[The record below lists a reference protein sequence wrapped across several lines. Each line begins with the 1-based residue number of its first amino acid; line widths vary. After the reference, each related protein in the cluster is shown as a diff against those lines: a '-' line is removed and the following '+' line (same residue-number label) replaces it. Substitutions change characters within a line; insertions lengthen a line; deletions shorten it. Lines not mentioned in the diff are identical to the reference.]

1 MLNCS
6 ALCQIIL
13 IAKLLSAF
21 TMGKRNGLS
30 DFINMSSLKYDSKQ
44 KIIEGQIFSCCLA
57 FQSPYLAV
65 IPSYV
70 LCVQEVV
77 THFYS
82 KLLYKMGHY
91 FLDIQYKNNS
101 LKIAIRENNSY
112 STNIHKIYHISSDI
126 PL

>member
-1 MLNCS
+1 
-6 ALCQIIL
+6 
-13 IAKLLSAF
+13 
-21 TMGKRNGLS
+21 MGKRNGLS

-91 FLDIQYKNNS
+91 FLDTHGNFHYLI
-101 LKIAIRENNSY
+101 IRALDDFFFFF
-112 STNIHKIYHISSDI
+112 SSEGMVF
-126 PL
+126 